1 MKLNNR
7 LGQYLIAILIVL
19 YCTTNVAYALT
30 NDEIARVRNATVF
43 IETENGIGT
52 GFYISQQHIVTCLH
66 LVAGAENVTIES
78 EDGMNLKFN
87 GIRTY
92 DAKYNL
98 AILQVEQSGKNYLN
112 VSTDPVMGEQIHAA
126 GYDENGLLQVKPS
139 RIERHSYKDFCHTG
153 IRFPITISSDGGPV
167 LDIHGNVKGIFF
179 IGLIEVPPEL
189 IELNCSFVVP
199 ASKLN
204 KLLSLRKKWS
214 YTLPKSVTLKVDHCK
229 LIRQGNAKLRKSKWL
244 DKSGKY
250 NAALHYNR
258 LGKNSVESGLGKF
271 LKKRNIPVKQITN
284 ILRKIVKLI

>member
-19 YCTTNVAYALT
+19 YCTTNVVYALT
-30 NDEIARVRNATVF
+30 PAQEERVRNATVF

-66 LVAGAENVTIES
+66 LVAGEENVTIES
-78 EDGMNLKFN
+78 EDGTNLEFYR
-87 GIRTY
+87 IRAY

-126 GYDENGLLQVKPS
+126 GYDENGILRVKPS

-179 IGLIEVPPEL
+179 IGLIEVPPEVM
-189 IELNCSFVVP
+189 ELNYSFVVP
-199 ASKLN
+199 VSKLN
-204 KLLSLRKKWS
+204 KLLSLRKKWN

-258 LGKNSVESGLGKF
+258 LGESSVRNGLNEF
-271 LKKRNIPVKQITN
+271 LHKRKTPIKKIIKY
-284 ILRKIVKLI
+284 